1 MAGRRFIEEEIDFEG
16 IERGMAALKPPAL
29 ELEEVLGRI
38 RDKMVEHRKRGVSV
52 EQLAGVLR
60 EKGIVVSPRNLK
72 KFIETGELLGGRQ
85 RSAAAA
91 SPAPTGGGDGA
102 RSGASVGGQGDD
114 RPGA

>member
-52 EQLAGVLR
+52 EQLAGVLK

-85 RSAAAA
+85 RTAPAAAR
-91 SPAPTGGGDGA
+91 DGE
-102 RSGASVGGQGDD
+102 GAGGQAPRKGQGAD
-114 RPGA
+114 RPGL